1 MSPKKKKQIHEILQF
16 FTIFYINKE
25 KKKKKK
31 KDKVQIEN
39 ANIKIIK

>member
-1 MSPKKKKQIHEILQF
+1 MSPKKKKNKYMRYYNFLQF
-16 FTIFYINKE
+16 FILTKRIR
-25 KKKKKK
+25 KKK